1 MKNIIIILL
10 FAILTPM
17 TMSAQTSVNKFF
29 NKHSGSKNAIAVDIS
44 GVLIKVAAKIAAEEH
59 EAAKILASINRLQV
73 LVLED
78 ENPVSADEMFNFT
91 KKLRNDDFED
101 LMMVREGKTRVNFF
115 IREKNDK
122 IMNLLILVSEE
133 DNFVMLNLKGKIKFS
148 DLNKLNFDVEGSEH
162 FKKIPKYKK
171 DVPRA

>member
-1 MKNIIIILL
+1 MKNILVILL

-17 TMSAQTSVNKFF
+17 TINAQTSVNRFF
-29 NKHSGSKNAIAVDIS
+29 NKHSASKNAISVDIS
-44 GVLIKVAAKIAAEEH
+44 GILIKVAAKIAAEEH
-59 EAAKILASINRLQV
+59 EAAEILASINRLQV

-78 ENPVSADEMFNFT
+78 ENPVSASEFQSFT
-91 KKLRNDDFED
+91 TKLRKDDFED
-101 LMMVREGKTRVNFF
+101 LMTVREGKTRVNFF

-122 IMNLLILVSEE
+122 IQNILILVSEE

>member
-1 MKNIIIILL
+1 
-10 FAILTPM
+10 M
-17 TMSAQTSVNKFF
+17 TIQAQTSVNRFF
-29 NKHSGSKNAIAVDIS
+29 TKHSASDNAISVDIS
-44 GVLIKVAAKIAAEEH
+44 GLLIKVAAKIAAEEH

-78 ENPVSADEMFNFT
+78 ENPVSADEMYDFT
-91 KKLRNDDFED
+91 KKLRKDDFED
-101 LMMVREGKTRVNFF
+101 LMTIREGKTRVNFL

-122 IMNLLILVSEE
+122 ILNLLILVSEE

-162 FKKIPKYKK
+162 LKKIPKYKK